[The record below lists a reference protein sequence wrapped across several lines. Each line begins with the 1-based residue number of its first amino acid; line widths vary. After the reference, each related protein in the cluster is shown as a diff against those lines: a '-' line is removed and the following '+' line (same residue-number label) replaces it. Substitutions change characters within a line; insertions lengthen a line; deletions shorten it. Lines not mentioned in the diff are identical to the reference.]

1 MLADFDRIDPKMST
15 LEHLAL
21 AGVTRFAVN
30 EQGVSLELAPRLAVN
45 QASNQGAYEVA
56 GLPLSA
62 EPDLEP
68 NTTPEYEGSG
78 QSDALK
84 QLRALNLMAY
94 PGR

>member
-1 MLADFDRIDPKMST
+1 MST

-21 AGVTRFAVN
+21 AGVTHFAVN
-30 EQGVSLELAPRLAVN
+30 EQGLSLELSPRLAVN
-45 QASNQGAYEVA
+45 QASNQGVYEVA
-56 GLPLSA
+56 PLPSA
-62 EPDLEP
+62 ATPDLEAMEAMEP
-68 NTTPEYEGSG
+68 PEYGESG

>member
-1 MLADFDRIDPKMST
+1 LLADFDRIDPKMST

-21 AGVTRFAVN
+21 AGVTHFAVN
-30 EQGVSLELAPRLAVN
+30 DQGLSFELASRLAPN

-56 GLPLSA
+56 PLPSA
-62 EPDLEP
+62 ATPDLEAIE
-68 NTTPEYEGSG
+68 TPEYGESG

>member
-21 AGVTRFAVN
+21 AGVTHFAVN
-30 EQGVSLELAPRLAVN
+30 EQGLSLELSPRLAVN
-45 QASNQGAYEVA
+45 QGVYEVA
-56 GLPLSA
+56 PLPSA
-62 EPDLEP
+62 ATPDLEAIE
-68 NTTPEYEGSG
+68 TPEYGESG